1 VYPILLKI
9 GSLNLY
15 AYGLMMVFGFL
26 ASLIFVSL
34 YAKQAGF
41 TDNDASNLLIF
52 VFLSGILGARLMHVL
67 INVKYYS
74 SHLNGLFDFQKG
86 GLAWYGGMLA
96 GILCILIFTRVKHY
110 STGQGMD
117 LIFTPAILGL
127 AIGRIGCFLNGCCAG
142 IPTNLPWGVK
152 FPHHGLPVAVH
163 PTQIY
168 ELLLDLALFFFL
180 VYWWDRRKYPGENS
194 LIMAAVYSIIRLFV
208 EFFRN
213 NSPDQML
220 GTLSMAQWA
229 SVIAFLIIAG
239 VFIHLRLQ
247 PDKKQGDKSNESG
260 LNGLTP

>member
-1 VYPILLKI
+1 VCPVLFKI

-15 AYGLMMVFGFL
+15 AYGLMLVIGFL
-26 ASLIFVSL
+26 AALVFVSR
-34 YAKQAGF
+34 YAKRAGF
-41 TDNDASNLLIF
+41 TENDASNLLML

-67 INVKYYS
+67 INFKFYS
-74 SHLNGLFDFQKG
+74 VHLGELFDFQKG
-86 GLAWYGGMLA
+86 GLAWHGGMLG
-96 GILCILIFTRVKHY
+96 GILCILIYTRIKKY

-142 IPTNLPWGVK
+142 KPTDLPWAVK
-152 FPHHGLPVAVH
+152 FPYHGLQVAVH

-168 ELLLDLALFFFL
+168 EMILDLALFFFL

-194 LIMAAVYSIIRLFV
+194 LIMAAAYSIIRLFV

-213 NSPDQML
+213 NSPDQMI

-229 SVIAFLIIAG
+229 SILAFVILLVII
-239 VFIHLRLQ
+239 VYFRLN
-247 PDKKQGDKSNESG
+247 PPGKKEDKSNE
-260 LNGLTP
+260 NERD